1 MAVGGEGTAGKE
13 TGGRKGVR
21 RCSRRVVGVCEGID
35 FKCVKTRLRPVKTL
49 NVNVTGESKWV

>member
-21 RCSRRVVGVCEGID
+21 RCSRRVEGVCEGIV
-35 FKCVKTRLRPVKTL
+35 FKCVKTRLRPGKTL
-49 NVNVTGESKWV
+49 NVNIMVETV